1 MMSSIAPDVRKEH
14 RQSRGKP
21 VEIVHSVIY
30 ESRKGHRQY
39 KEGAV
44 EWCIPEAVEW
54 YILWYQL

>member
-30 ESRKGHRQY
+30 DSRKGHRQY

-54 YILWYQL
+54 YIL